1 MDLNVAGEEG
11 EVTSG
16 FDSEPVQDTG
26 NALKQRP
33 LIKETFAVGFLG
45 WEGDRGDGLLEIGT
59 KERAQFPW
67 GFNRCET
74 NPEEEKPKFCMA
86 LSIVCIYQSTYT
98 YK

>member
-1 MDLNVAGEEG
+1 MGDDEG

-16 FDSEPVQDTG
+16 FDSERVQYAG

-33 LIKETFAVGFLG
+33 FIEETFFAVLLG
-45 WEGDRGDGLLEIGT
+45 GQGERGDGLAEDGT

-74 NPEEEKPKFCMA
+74 NPEEEEPRICMA
-86 LSIVCIYQSTYT
+86 LSIV
-98 YK
+98 